1 MEETMPARTVR
12 DLMTPD
18 PVCCTPQ
25 TSLDAVARV
34 MLENDCGAVPIIEN
48 EQNRRLVG
56 IITDRDIVCRVVA
69 QEIPPCSTMVH
80 QVMTRD
86 VATLRPDAKLEDCV
100 RLMARHQVRRIPIVD
115 ESGSIVGIVA
125 QADLAR
131 AGADEQGFED
141 ELADVVEEVSEPV
154 GGG

>member
-1 MEETMPARTVR
+1 MPARTVR

-18 PVCCTPQ
+18 PICCPPQ
-25 TSLDAVARV
+25 TSLDAVARL
-34 MLENDCGAVPIIEN
+34 MLENDCGAIPIIEN
-48 EQNRRLVG
+48 EQSRRLVG

-86 VATLRPDAKLEDCV
+86 VATLRPEAKIEDCV

-115 ESGSIVGIVA
+115 ASGAIVGIVA

-131 AGADEQGFED
+131 AGADEHRLED
-141 ELADVVEEVSEPV
+141 DLTDMVEEVSVPAR
-154 GGG
+154 GG